1 MYVLCALN
9 EVHLTD
15 IILYKVLSIREC
27 LFTAKYL
34 ISPHKICN
42 LNSSLYSLV
51 IPSNNANNFVFKNN
65 FQKLG

>member
-9 EVHLTD
+9 EAHLAD
-15 IILYKVLSIREC
+15 IILYKVLSIRQY

-34 ISPHKICN
+34 ISSHKICN

-51 IPSNNANNFVFKNN
+51 TANANNFVFKSKI
-65 FQKLG
+65 QKLG